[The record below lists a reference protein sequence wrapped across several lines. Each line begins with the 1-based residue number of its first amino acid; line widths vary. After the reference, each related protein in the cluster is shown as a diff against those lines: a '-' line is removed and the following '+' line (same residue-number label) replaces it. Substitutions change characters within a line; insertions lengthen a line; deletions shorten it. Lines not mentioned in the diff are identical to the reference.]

1 MSANDIVFY
10 AFLALLTVMVTVFNY
25 KLHKQINGEYN
36 KTEK

>member
-10 AFLALLTVMVTVFNY
+10 AFLAFLTVMVTVFNY
-25 KLHKQINGEYN
+25 KLNKQINGEYN